1 MSPSEQN
8 DVTHAGNLW
17 YNSLMTE
24 FGNGPTL
31 RESCTWLTD
40 DHERHRRI
48 LDVTERNSVIEGL
61 PPFREETRREI
72 LLQLQ
77 QISPAVPLVMQPE

>member
-1 MSPSEQN
+1 M
-8 DVTHAGNLW
+8 G
-17 YNSLMTE
+17 MTD

-31 RESCTWLTD
+31 RESCSWLND
-40 DHERHRRI
+40 SDERHRRI

-61 PPFREETRREI
+61 PPFREETRRAI

-77 QISPAVPLVMQPE
+77 QISR